1 VTSRRSA
8 AFDATL
14 YACSAL
20 VALWIARFD
29 SIPIHREWGRLAAG
43 PYAAGAV
50 AACLMAARRAGVRA
64 RTWLALGVVMG
75 CALLP
80 LSLELA
86 GRARTEPGLHA
97 HSEVIVTEEAA
108 KALLD
113 GRHPYAA
120 TYLDGPLAARPLG
133 TKTHFPYLPGMLLFG
148 VPRALADDGAPLT
161 DARVAFTLGT
171 LAVTIV
177 ALRLWRAPPVDRLLV
192 VQILVALPTG
202 ALLMATGGDD
212 LPVLALILL
221 ALVLL
226 DRREPGWSGAVAGA
240 AAALKQTAWIALPFL
255 LISARDK
262 SDRPARTRF
271 GLATLC
277 VVIPVVLPFV
287 IWEPS
292 DFVEDVI
299 LFPLGLGQ
307 QPSAAGGTTLGSL
320 LIRAFPGARDGLTV
334 MLMAS
339 VLAVAITLFIF
350 RSPAKPYQALQRA
363 GIVMTVALLLA
374 PAARLGYAIYPI
386 ELFTLAWLS
395 RGREAE
401 GSIPNGRSGRDVG
414 R

>member
-8 AFDATL
+8 AFDTTL
-14 YACSAL
+14 YALSAL
-20 VALWIARFD
+20 LALWIAKID

-50 AACLMAARRAGVRA
+50 VAVLMAARRAGVRA
-64 RTWLALGVVMG
+64 RTWLALGVVVG

-86 GRARTEPGLHA
+86 WRARTNPGLHA
-97 HSEVIVTEEAA
+97 HAEVIITEEAA

-120 TYLDGPLAARPLG
+120 TYIEGPLAARPLG
-133 TKTHFPYLPGMLLFG
+133 TRTHFPYLPGMLVFG

-161 DARVAFTLGT
+161 DARVAFALGT
-171 LAVTIV
+171 LAVTVV

-212 LPVLALILL
+212 LPVLALLFL
-221 ALVLL
+221 AVVLL
-226 DRREPGWSGAVAGA
+226 DRKAPGWSGAVAGA

-255 LISARDK
+255 LLSARDK
-262 SDRPARTRF
+262 SDRPARARF

-287 IWEPS
+287 IWELS

-320 LIRAFPGARDGLTV
+320 LIRAFPGARDALTV
-334 MLMAS
+334 ILMAL
-339 VLAVAITLFIF
+339 VVAVAITLFMV
-350 RSPAKPYQALQRA
+350 RSPAKPSQALCRA
-363 GIVMTVALLLA
+363 GIVMTVALVLA
-374 PAARLGYAIYPI
+374 PAARLGYAVYPI
-386 ELFTLAWLS
+386 ELFTLAWLLSS
-395 RGREAE
+395 RETSERT
-401 GSIPNGRSGRDVG
+401 GSPG
-414 R
+414 

>member
-14 YACSAL
+14 YALSAL
-20 VALWIARFD
+20 LALWIARFD

-50 AACLMAARRAGVRA
+50 VAALMAARRAGIRA
-64 RTWLALGVVMG
+64 RTWLALGVVVG

-86 GRARTEPGLHA
+86 WRARTEPGRHA

-113 GRHPYAA
+113 GGQPYAA

-133 TKTHFPYLPGMLLFG
+133 TRTHFPYLPGMLAFG
-148 VPRALADDGAPLT
+148 IPRAVAGDAAPLA
-161 DARVAFTLGT
+161 DARVAFALGT
-171 LAVTIV
+171 LVITIV
-177 ALRLWRAPPVDRLLV
+177 ALRLWRAPPKDRLLV
-192 VQILVALPTG
+192 VQLMAALPTG
-202 ALLMATGGDD
+202 ALLMTTGGDD
-212 LPVLALILL
+212 LPVLSFLFMAV
-221 ALVLL
+221 VLL
-226 DRREPGWSGAVAGA
+226 DRKAPGWSGAVAGA

-255 LISARDK
+255 VLPARDK
-262 SDRPARTRF
+262 SDRPARVRF
-271 GLATLC
+271 GLAALC
-277 VVIPVVLPFV
+277 VVIPLVFPFV

-320 LIRAFPGARDGLTV
+320 LIRAFPGARDALTM
-334 MLMAS
+334 MLMAL
-339 VLAVAITLFIF
+339 VLAVAITLLVV
-350 RSPAKPYQALQRA
+350 RSPAKPHQALWRA
-363 GIVMTVALLLA
+363 GIVMTVALVLA
-374 PAARLGYAIYPI
+374 PAARLGYAVYPI
-386 ELFTLAWLS
+386 ELFTLAWLLSS
-395 RGREAE
+395 RETSERT
-401 GSIPNGRSGRDVG
+401 GSPG
-414 R
+414 